1 MGNNLIEIENVSL
14 LRNEK
19 SVLKNIS
26 FEIKKS
32 QALNLYGLN
41 GSGKTSLLKI
51 IIGMTEPTSGFIKNV
66 SGDEDLFKKTIY
78 IGHKYGIKGN
88 LTVKENLSYT
98 LTDNSGNS
106 QLIIKTVLETYKMTQ
121 HKSML
126 TKNLSHGQQ
135 KKVSLMKTLM
145 TNSLLW
151 VIDEPYSALDDESI
165 NIFNSATKK
174 YLEKGGSL
182 IMTSHKEIKES
193 FFTTENYKIYS

>member
-1 MGNNLIEIENVSL
+1 MDNSLIEIKNVSL

-19 SVLKNIS
+19 PILENIS

-32 QALNLYGLN
+32 KALNLYGLN

-51 IIGMTEPTSGFIKNV
+51 IIGMTEPTSGFIKNT
-66 SGDEDLFKKTIY
+66 SGDEDLFKKIVY

-88 LTVKENLSYT
+88 LTVEENLSYA

-106 QLIIKTVLETYKMTQ
+106 QLTIKAALETYKMTQ
-121 HKSML
+121 HRSML
-126 TKNLSHGQQ
+126 AKNLSHGQQ
-135 KKVSLMKTLM
+135 KKVSLMKTLV
-145 TNSLLW
+145 TSSLLW

-165 NIFNSATKK
+165 NIFNNTAKA
-174 YLEKGGSL
+174 YLEKGGAL
-182 IMTSHKEIKES
+182 IMTSHKEIEES

>member
-165 NIFNSATKK
+165 NIFNNTAKA
-174 YLEKGGSL
+174 YLEKGGTL

>member
-1 MGNNLIEIENVSL
+1 MDNSLIEIENVSL
-14 LRNEK
+14 LRNDK

-66 SGDEDLFKKTIY
+66 SGDEDLLKKTIY

-88 LTVKENLSYT
+88 LTVKENLSYA
-98 LTDNSGNS
+98 LTDNSDNS
-106 QLIIKTVLETYKMTQ
+106 QLIIKTALETYKMTQ

-135 KKVSLMKTLM
+135 KKVSLMKTLI

-165 NIFNSATKK
+165 NIFNNTAKA
-174 YLEKGGSL
+174 YLEKGGAL